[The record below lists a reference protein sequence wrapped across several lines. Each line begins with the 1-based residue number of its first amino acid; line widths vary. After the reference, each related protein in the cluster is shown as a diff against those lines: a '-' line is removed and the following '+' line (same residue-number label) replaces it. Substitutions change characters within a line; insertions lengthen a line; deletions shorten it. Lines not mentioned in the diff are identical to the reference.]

1 MAKCR
6 SASLNMLG
14 SAKRPLEVFW
24 KEKKKGMEVTK
35 KGGKKERRG
44 GEEGNKN
51 RRTFINPRLIL

>member
-1 MAKCR
+1 
-6 SASLNMLG
+6 MLG

-44 GEEGNKN
+44 GRRETKIEE
-51 RRTFINPRLIL
+51 PS